1 MLGVSVIM
9 PCFNAGPYISEAIE
23 SVLNQKYEGELE
35 ILVADDG
42 STDDSRDIVKQFGEP
57 VRLFT
62 RSPVSSRGPSA
73 ARNRAIARSNQP
85 LIAFLDADDIWL
97 PGHLGEMAK
106 VMEMRPEIG
115 IAYDKGYFISVEGK
129 ILSPMFFEPH
139 KPTVTPDD
147 LLPNQCF
154 GVGSVVVRHSALENT
169 GDFDESICGAE
180 DHDLWLRIMEKYPA
194 THVPLRL
201 LLSARPFRTVVFES
215 SNVDRCRACVE

>member
-1 MLGVSVIM
+1 
-9 PCFNAGPYISEAIE
+9 
-23 SVLNQKYEGELE
+23 
-35 ILVADDG
+35 
-42 STDDSRDIVKQFGEP
+42 
-57 VRLFT
+57 
-62 RSPVSSRGPSA
+62 
-73 ARNRAIARSNQP
+73 
-85 LIAFLDADDIWL
+85 LDADDIWL

-194 THVPLRL
+194 THVPFYGFCYRRGHSEQLSLNPQMWIDAELVLNNAMKRYSYSPKSIAKRKAVLAYRL
-201 LLSARPFRTVVFES
+201 GQIAMKNRSYAKSAYCFAKAAMHDPMRASRELSSWTLGVINNMKVRRMLVTS
-215 SNVDRCRACVE
+215 GKGDT